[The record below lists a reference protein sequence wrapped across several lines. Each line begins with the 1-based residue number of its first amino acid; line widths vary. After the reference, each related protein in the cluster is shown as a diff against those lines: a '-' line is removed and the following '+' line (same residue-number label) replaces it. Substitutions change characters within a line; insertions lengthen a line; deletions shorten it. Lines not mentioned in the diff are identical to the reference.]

1 MVERRKLALELGLEN
16 QNIKAKMTIFHN
28 LSDENNLSNPLYENE
43 ENDF

>member
-1 MVERRKLALELGLEN
+1 
-16 QNIKAKMTIFHN
+16 MTIFHN